1 MKVFKSIHTNGSV
14 SYHTDVR
21 KAIASNPQ
29 IILQDRGLI
38 VNTH

>member
-1 MKVFKSIHTNGSV
+1 MKVFKCITNGSV
-14 SYHTDVR
+14 SYHPDAR
-21 KAIASNPQ
+21 KAVKTNPQ

>member
-1 MKVFKSIHTNGSV
+1 MKIFKAIKGNQV

-21 KAIASNPQ
+21 KAVKSNPQ